1 MGSGEKIAEVLGEV
15 DPDRFI
21 DGLHEPE
28 LAAVDRA
35 AGQDK
40 YGG

>member
-1 MGSGEKIAEVLGEV
+1 MTSGKKIAEVLGAV
-15 DPDRFI
+15 DPDGFI
-21 DGLHEPE
+21 DGLHELE

-35 AGQDK
+35 GQDK